1 MDSGN
6 NRAVEIRPSG
16 VQTTLTSEL
25 NQAFGIAV
33 DGAGNVF
40 IADTNNNRI
49 VEVPFGKAQVV
60 VPVSGLYLPSDVDAA
75 GDLFIADHG
84 NSRVVEWSAAGV
96 QTIVPT
102 NGVSF
107 PIGLALDGAGD
118 LFVTDDVANLA
129 VELPRSQPPAFHFV
143 NTVAG
148 TTSSDSPLSATVENI
163 GNQPLNAI
171 APGLSISKAS
181 GDTVF
186 AQVAGTGT
194 PADCT
199 TAFSLAPGSSCNLSI
214 SFTATEDNV
223 YRGSAVLTD
232 NSLNA
237 NPATQSIL
245 LTGLGTTVGTLLTL
259 TIPDQTYGV
268 APFALNAT
276 SNSPAAIIYSVLSG
290 PATISGNVLTITGT
304 GHVTVQASQSA
315 QTGYTGSVT
324 RPGFTVN
331 PVPLTVTANST
342 RRASGAANPTFTYTI
357 TGFVNGDTSSV
368 VSGTATLTTVAT
380 SATPPGTYPITFSA
394 EGLTAANYTFN
405 YVNGS
410 LIIGTQTI
418 GLTPAVTANPATITI
433 ASSGGSG
440 STVLT
445 VANFA
450 GSSVTF
456 TCTGLPAEA
465 SCNPGPLSSSNT
477 ATLQI
482 TTTAPSA
489 ALSMPPN
496 RNGSAKTVYA
506 VALPGLLA
514 IGGLFATRR
523 RQWRQLFVL
532 LLLLSAGMAMTACG
546 GSTNNTGT
554 SGNPGNPSGPSDPG
568 TPAATSTVTVT
579 ATDGAQTASVPITL
593 VVQ

>member
-1 MDSGN
+1 MTVTFAPTAPGLRAGSVQIVDDLGTVLATTPLYGTGQGSQIVFDSNTPATVLTSGLSIPSSVAIDGAGNAYVVDSANSQVLKITPGGTPTPLLTALALPSGVAVDGTGDVFITNTGSGQITKVTPAGVQTTISPAGLLSPTGIAADGSGNLFVVDSGN

-60 VPVSGLYLPSDVDAA
+60 VPVSGLYLPSDVKVDAA

-259 TIPDQTYGV
+259 TIP
-268 APFALNAT
+268 
-276 SNSPAAIIYSVLSG
+276 
-290 PATISGNVLTITGT
+290 
-304 GHVTVQASQSA
+304 
-315 QTGYTGSVT
+315 
-324 RPGFTVN
+324 
-331 PVPLTVTANST
+331 
-342 RRASGAANPTFTYTI
+342 
-357 TGFVNGDTSSV
+357 
-368 VSGTATLTTVAT
+368 
-380 SATPPGTYPITFSA
+380 
-394 EGLTAANYTFN
+394 E
-405 YVNGS
+405 
-410 LIIGTQTI
+410 
-418 GLTPAVTANPATITI
+418 
-433 ASSGGSG
+433 
-440 STVLT
+440 
-445 VANFA
+445 
-450 GSSVTF
+450 
-456 TCTGLPAEA
+456 
-465 SCNPGPLSSSNT
+465 
-477 ATLQI
+477 
-482 TTTAPSA
+482 
-489 ALSMPPN
+489 
-496 RNGSAKTVYA
+496 
-506 VALPGLLA
+506 
-514 IGGLFATRR
+514 
-523 RQWRQLFVL
+523 
-532 LLLLSAGMAMTACG
+532 
-546 GSTNNTGT
+546 
-554 SGNPGNPSGPSDPG
+554 
-568 TPAATSTVTVT
+568 
-579 ATDGAQTASVPITL
+579 
-593 VVQ
+593 